1 MQSLGKVPSARR
13 PPANLPSLKSEHS
26 SSDPAVSLVP
36 SGGSGWA
43 TTKDSVSSTTT
54 TTTVAATSLDN
65 TTVSYNFMQFVYFT
79 RLSYVTLSLCCVC
92 IVITLYREKLIVT
105 FFSASDCLLNST
117 MHSRDHCLT
126 IPTFATTGSTKCTT
140 TFVSGSSKQQ
150 IIMERDNEQIRRRY
164 VEEYIS

>member
-65 TTVSYNFMQFVYFT
+65 TTVSHLYLIFIFAHHDYVNKLAIESNIS
-79 RLSYVTLSLCCVC
+79 LSQTVSSTAQCTAGTTV
-92 IVITLYREKLIVT
+92 
-105 FFSASDCLLNST
+105 SASLHSLLPGQQNAPQSSFLDQT
-117 MHSRDHCLT
+117 NNKSSWSAIMSRSGDGMSKNTYFILT
-126 IPTFATTGSTKCTT
+126 LLTCN
-140 TFVSGSSKQQ
+140 V
-150 IIMERDNEQIRRRY
+150 
-164 VEEYIS
+164 